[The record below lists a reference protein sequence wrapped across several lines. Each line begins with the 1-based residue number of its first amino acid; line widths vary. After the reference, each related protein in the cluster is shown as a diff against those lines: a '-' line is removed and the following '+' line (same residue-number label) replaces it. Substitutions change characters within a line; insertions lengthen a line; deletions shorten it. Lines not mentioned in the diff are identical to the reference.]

1 MLELEDVRIA
11 YGKVEAVKGISLS
24 VREGEIVSLV
34 GSNGAGKSTTLRAIS
49 GLLRPKSGRLSFQS
63 HDLGRLK
70 PHEVV
75 RLGISHVPEGRRLF
89 PLLTVQENLRMGAYL
104 RCAEATVERAMERV
118 FERFP
123 RLRERRRQLAGT
135 LSGGEQQMLSI
146 GRALISGPTLLM
158 LDEPSFG
165 LAPLIVKEI
174 AEIVHEINQDGR
186 VTVLLVE
193 QNAGMAFSVSSR
205 AYVMEN
211 GEIALTGNSQDVA
224 GNPHVREV
232 YLGKP
237 ARTEARDAVQGQA
250 DARKKTGFDG

>member
-11 YGKVEAVKGISLS
+11 YGKVEAVKGISLH
-24 VREGEIVSLV
+24 VLEGEIVALV
-34 GSNGAGKSTTLRAIS
+34 GSNGAGKSTTLRAVS
-49 GLLRPKSGRLSFQS
+49 GLLKAKSGRLSFRS
-63 HDLGRLK
+63 NDLRRLK
-70 PHEVV
+70 AHDIV

-89 PLLTVQENLRMGAYL
+89 PLLTVQENLRLGAYL
-104 RCAEATVERAMERV
+104 RCAETTFERAIDRV

-165 LAPLIVKEI
+165 LAPLIIQEI
-174 AEIVHEINQDGR
+174 AKIVQEINRDEG

-193 QNAGMAFSVSSR
+193 QNASMAFTVSNR

-211 GEIALTGNSQDVA
+211 GAIVLSGESLEVA
-224 GNPHVREV
+224 DNPHVLEA
-232 YLGKP
+232 YLGKT
-237 ARTEARDAVQGQA
+237 ARKDAADVATDAVGG
-250 DARKKTGFDG
+250 K

>member
-49 GLLRPKSGRLSFQS
+49 GLLKASSGRLSFQT

-70 PHEVV
+70 AHEVV

-104 RCAEATVERAMERV
+104 RCADTTVERAMDRV

-165 LAPLIVKEI
+165 LAPLIIQEI
-174 AEIVHEINQDGR
+174 AKIVHEINQGGG

-193 QNAGMAFSVSSR
+193 QNASMAFSVSSR

-211 GEIALTGNSQDVA
+211 GKIALSGNSEEVA
-224 GNPHVREV
+224 GNPYVREV

-237 ARTEARDAVQGQA
+237 ASSEARDAVERPVE
-250 DARKKTGFDG
+250 AREETDFDG